1 MQDNKAKLIGLVVI
15 ALLAIGGTGAVV
27 VLNKQDSGQS
37 SEATTTKQQTP
48 VTETDSA
55 ASNSSTTATTNTY
68 KDGEYSADGT
78 YRTPGG
84 NETISVDITL
94 KDNTVTAVSV
104 EGNGTGDSAEY
115 QAMFKKGIASQV
127 VGKKI
132 DELNVSRVS
141 GSSLTSTGFNNAL
154 DTIKQQAQA

>member
-15 ALLAIGGTGAVV
+15 ALLAVGGTGGVIL
-27 VLNKQDSGQS
+27 LNKQEGGQKA
-37 SEATTTKQQTP
+37 ETTTSDQQTP
-48 VTETDSA
+48 TTKTSSA
-55 ASNSSTTATTNTY
+55 TPATTASY
-68 KDGEYSADGT
+68 KDGSYSADGT

-94 KDNTVTAVSV
+94 KDSTVTAVGV
-104 EGNGTGDSAEY
+104 QGNGSGDSAEY
-115 QAMFKKGIASQV
+115 QAMFKQGIASQV